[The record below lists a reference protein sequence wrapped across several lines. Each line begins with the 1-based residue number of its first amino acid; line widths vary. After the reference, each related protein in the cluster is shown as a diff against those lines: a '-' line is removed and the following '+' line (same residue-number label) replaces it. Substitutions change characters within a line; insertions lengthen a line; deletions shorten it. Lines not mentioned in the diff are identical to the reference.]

1 MSVKIGP
8 YMFDGVTYDAAADVL
23 YLSVGDSAKAVD
35 WDETPDGHGISFDA
49 HGDLVGLTIIDARRL
64 VEESDG
70 ELILKLPARASV
82 EDLSHS
88 FALAV

>member
-8 YMFDGVTYDAAADVL
+8 YTFDGVTYDAEADVL
-23 YLSVGDSAKAVD
+23 YLSVGDSAKAVE
-35 WDETPDGHGISFDA
+35 WDETPDGHGISFDER
-49 HGDLVGLTIIDARRL
+49 GDLVGLTIVDARRL

-70 ELILKLPARASV
+70 ELVLELPARASV